1 MGKKLILSEEEK
13 QRIKGLY
20 ADIISEQSEMMGKND
35 GQEAVDEIM
44 RIQGINDDSFW
55 FYPKGEDDGYQV
67 QFTGEIANGQ
77 GDSLG
82 KPTLELYAT
91 LNPFSDRN
99 ETKGTVEF
107 VCSKSGG
114 FAQAALNFGELGAI
128 VGSNNFGEPKSPEYI
143 VYNKFCKNVQ

>member
-128 VGSNNFGEPKSPEYI
+128 VGSNDFGEPKSPEYI
-143 VYNKFCKNVQ
+143 VHNKFCKKVQ